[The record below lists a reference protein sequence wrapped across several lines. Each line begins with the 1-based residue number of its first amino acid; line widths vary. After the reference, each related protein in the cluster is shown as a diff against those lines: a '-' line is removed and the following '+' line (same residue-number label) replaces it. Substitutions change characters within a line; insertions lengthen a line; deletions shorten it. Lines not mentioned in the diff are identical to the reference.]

1 MRISH
6 EELKDLFKHFRWIDN
21 IPEDQ
26 NKRDEI
32 CMEARAA
39 LLLEANM
46 NSEMMPAFLRGKKGD
61 KYSHKNQY
69 KLARPMTIQIEV
81 YDRYSPTG
89 KSLKTQILRDF
100 EYGSVNDIGTF
111 WGLPQEKK
119 DDNTYYLVRDQ
130 FDNPDEILVDTVQ
143 GKTAQTEFCK
153 KYPSFYSICEEITPY
168 GTPEEICRFWGCS
181 AEPFGKLKVRN
192 MRPDYIWRTASG
204 IPAPEQ
210 EACPDPKYVQDQ
222 RNFPHLIPCQ
232 SPLLTDLFLNDNYQ
246 DDWYCQVFSF
256 RNEYGEKIMKLV
268 KVYDVDAQ
276 NKYLLPVTTWIRNN
290 SISSQIFCVPYP
302 SDKTPLFNLNWL
314 LKPECKTVILCDSV
328 ELADTNE
335 YNNSSHEIKFTS
347 FICSPGKYDQ
357 VDWSPLRDKEIVILV
372 SNHSGM
378 DLASAA
384 LKARELREYLREELD
399 FEPSL
404 VVVPVDYGKN
414 QPFVF
419 HSVLDIVYRFKKIP
433 SVKREKIMILETESE
448 IEEFFR
454 KAEDELNKLPNE
466 WWLKDEVPSEVKR
479 IVEEQ
484 NSRPQPIDYIMRP
497 LLVRGEATMLYAQKS
512 AGKSSLAYSI
522 AARVVSQG
530 FSAKPVALLKEKWW
544 TVPKGCCKVLYL
556 DFENK
561 GEMDK
566 KKKKFQDGYFP
577 AGKEKECRANLI
589 MEDCSSCGIDF
600 SAQENHQKLL
610 NMLEDA
616 KNKGTKGKSVDL
628 LVIDTYTSFVRTET
642 PATPANF
649 KDLINKIRDMGIAI
663 LIVHHANSANEARGF
678 ASKLDPFYLTLNLSC
693 DPESPDGD
701 LDEQPRI
708 ITYEN
713 PRDAMSAKL
722 RAPFKVLFDNET
734 KHWKGVD
741 LRNENAELKL
751 IVDGYKKQGFD
762 RNAICQMLGLE
773 KSALSDRLKKAEEIK

>member
-1 MRISH
+1 
-6 EELKDLFKHFRWIDN
+6 
-21 IPEDQ
+21 
-26 NKRDEI
+26 
-32 CMEARAA
+32 
-39 LLLEANM
+39 
-46 NSEMMPAFLRGKKGD
+46 
-61 KYSHKNQY
+61 
-69 KLARPMTIQIEV
+69 
-81 YDRYSPTG
+81 
-89 KSLKTQILRDF
+89 
-100 EYGSVNDIGTF
+100 
-111 WGLPQEKK
+111 
-119 DDNTYYLVRDQ
+119 
-130 FDNPDEILVDTVQ
+130 
-143 GKTAQTEFCK
+143 
-153 KYPSFYSICEEITPY
+153 
-168 GTPEEICRFWGCS
+168 
-181 AEPFGKLKVRN
+181 
-192 MRPDYIWRTASG
+192 MRPDYIWRTASP
-204 IPAPEQ
+204 IPAPDQ
-210 EACPDPKYVQDQ
+210 ERSPEPMFVQDQ
-222 RNFPHLIPCQ
+222 RNFSYLIPCQ
-232 SPLLTDLFLNDNYQ
+232 SPLLPELFLDERYQ
-246 DDWYCQVFSF
+246 DGWYCQVFSF
-256 RNEYGEKIMKLV
+256 CNEYGEKIMKLI
-268 KVYDVDAQ
+268 KVYDMDAQ

-290 SISSQIFCVPYP
+290 SINSQIFCVPYP
-302 SDKTPLFNLNWL
+302 AERTPLYNLQSL
-314 LKPECKTVILCDSV
+314 LKPGCKTVILCDSV

-335 YNNSSHEIKFTS
+335 YYNDNSDEINFTS
-347 FICSPGKYDQ
+347 FICSPGKYEQ
-357 VDWSPLRDKEIVILV
+357 VDWSPLRDKDIVILV

-384 LKARELREYLREELD
+384 LKAKELMEYLREQQD

-414 QPFVF
+414 SPFVF
-419 HSVLDIVYRFKKIP
+419 HSVVDIVNRFKKVP
-433 SVKREKIMILETESE
+433 PVKQEKIMILETESE
-448 IEEFFR
+448 IDDFFR
-454 KAEDELNKLPNE
+454 KTEDELNKLPNE

-484 NSRPQPIDYIMRP
+484 NSRPKPIDYIMRP
-497 LLVRGEATMLYAQKS
+497 LLARGEATMLYAQKS

-522 AARVVSQG
+522 AARVVAQG

-600 SAQENHQKLL
+600 SAQENHQRLL

>member
-1 MRISH
+1 MRIRH
-6 EELKDLFKHFRWIDN
+6 EELKDLFKRFRWIDN

-26 NKRDEI
+26 EKLNEI
-32 CMEARAA
+32 CLKAKAA

-46 NSEMMPAFLRGKKGD
+46 NSEMFPAFLRGKKSVMFPNLNH
-61 KYSHKNQY
+61 YE
-69 KLARPMTIQIEV
+69 LAAPITCEIEQDNP
-81 YDRYSPTG
+81 YCYNG
-89 KSLKTQILRDF
+89 KSPKAINLRYF
-100 EYGSVNDIGTF
+100 EYGFVNNIGKL
-111 WGLPQEKK
+111 WGPAQVMIQNLPCYVY
-119 DDNTYYLVRDQ
+119 DGFGR
-130 FDNPDEILVDTVQ
+130 PDEISTESKNGQIV
-143 GKTAQTEFCK
+143 KTQFYQR
-153 KYPSFYSICEEITPY
+153 YPSFYSICKEITPY
-168 GTPEEICRFWGCS
+168 KTPAEICRFWGCS
-181 AEPFGKLKVRN
+181 AEPFAKIKVRN
-192 MRPDYIWRTASG
+192 MRPDYIWG
-204 IPAPEQ
+204 NIMLDKNPGQ
-210 EACPDPKYVQDQ
+210 ENWTFSCLMQ
-222 RNFPHLIPCQ
+222 NFFSYLIPCQ
-232 SPLLTDLFLNDNYQ
+232 SPLLPDLRLANHY
-246 DDWYCQVFSF
+246 DDWYCQVFPF
-256 RNEYGEKIMKLV
+256 RNEHGEEIMKLI
-268 KVYDVDAQ
+268 KVYDRYIQ

-290 SISSQIFCVPYP
+290 SPFNQLFCVPYP
-302 SDKTPLFNLNWL
+302 SNKTPLYNLDSL
-314 LKPECKTVILCDSV
+314 LAPACETVILCDSV
-328 ELADTNE
+328 ELADANE
-335 YNNSSHEIKFTS
+335 HENGFGDNVFTS

-357 VDWSPLRDKEIVILV
+357 VDWSPLRDKDIVILV

-384 LKARELREYLREELD
+384 LKAKELREYLREQQD
-399 FEPSL
+399 FEPAL
-404 VVVPVDYGKN
+404 AVMPVDYGKN
-414 QPFVF
+414 RALAFNNVD
-419 HSVLDIVYRFKKIP
+419 DIINRFKRTPPKVNP
-433 SVKREKIMILETESE
+433 SDLRILETESE

-484 NSRPQPIDYIMRP
+484 NSRPQPIDYVMRP

-522 AARVVSQG
+522 AARVVAQG

-628 LVIDTYTSFVRTET
+628 LVIDTYTSFVQTET

-649 KDLINKIRDMGIAI
+649 KNLINKIRDMGITV

-708 ITYEN
+708 IAYEN

-741 LRNENAELKL
+741 LRHENAELKL

-773 KSALSDRLKKAEEIK
+773 KSALSDRLKKAEEI